1 MAHICTTKTI
11 SISNNDILFELIIIG
26 GSLSPQICAFLMV
39 LDVASLNLI
48 CMFTDRKPREL
59 LKQYS
64 RISIVDGTS
73 FQANLNRQQSV
84 KNFNNTGLSLQRGLS
99 KKELINALNRENTEE
114 NQGKDVGFIMMRDVQ
129 RNSHNS
135 ISFNTYLLI

>member
-1 MAHICTTKTI
+1 
-11 SISNNDILFELIIIG
+11 
-26 GSLSPQICAFLMV
+26 
-39 LDVASLNLI
+39 
-48 CMFTDRKPREL
+48 MFTDRKPREL

-114 NQGKDVGFIMMRDVQ
+114 NQGKDVGFIMMRDV
-129 RNSHNS
+129 NSHNS
-135 ISFNTYLLI
+135 VSFNTYLLI

>member
-1 MAHICTTKTI
+1 MYQV
-11 SISNNDILFELIIIG
+11 DILFELIIIG

-73 FQANLNRQQSV
+73 FQTNLNRQQSV

-114 NQGKDVGFIMMRDVQ
+114 NQGKDVAFIMIRDVLI
-129 RNSHNS
+129 RS
-135 ISFNTYLLI
+135 ILSC